1 MEESKRDGAETVLQ
15 TARRIHALRK
25 TEVAPYVDLYPM
37 LLAEV
42 PEIMVSW
49 DRQTQELPWSAIAE
63 TERQNNLVSVI
74 TRVIDCALSDA
85 TRDLRVE
92 AMVAAACAHGESR
105 RAQSLPVESLFR
117 EYDLLRSATW
127 GQLSVIVGSP
137 TSYSAIFVI
146 DGLLSVATR
155 ATVLGYH
162 RQEMMANGLWANH
175 LEELKKTVRS

>member
-1 MEESKRDGAETVLQ
+1 
-15 TARRIHALRK
+15 
-25 TEVAPYVDLYPM
+25 
-37 LLAEV
+37 
-42 PEIMVSW
+42 MVSW

-92 AMVAAACAHGESR
+92 AMIGAACAHGESR
-105 RAQSLPVESLFR
+105 RAQGIPVDSLFR
-117 EYDLLRSATW
+117 EYDVLRSATW
-127 GQLSVIVGSP
+127 GQLTTLAASP
-137 TSYSAIFVI
+137 TSYGAIFVI

-162 RQEMMANGLWANH
+162 RAEMHANGLWASH
-175 LEELKKTVRS
+175 LDELKQTVRS